1 MRSKYF
7 KISLFIFLIN
17 FIIVGFFY
25 NKMPDVLPTHY
36 NFAGEVDKYS
46 SKFSALIGL
55 NLIML
60 GLQIFCY
67 KITNLDP
74 KKENQGEKILK
85 IVLFIIPIFTL
96 GITLITI
103 ARGLGKEVNVVDI
116 TSIMIGILF
125 ILLGNYFPKAK
136 RNYTIGI
143 KIPWTLDSDYNWNK
157 THRFAGYL
165 WSIGGILIIF
175 TSFLSGFYGEY
186 FIFAIVLAVVI
197 IPIIYSYKIYKE
209 LGKNEK

>member
-25 NKMPDVLPTHY
+25 NKLPDQLPTHY
-36 NFAGEVDKYS
+36 NFMGEVDKYS
-46 SKFSALIGL
+46 SKFTALFGI

-74 KKENQGEKILK
+74 KKENQGEKIFKL
-85 IVLFIIPIFTL
+85 VLLIIPIFTL

-125 ILLGNYFPKAK
+125 ILLGNYFPKTK